1 MSDQADSNRP
11 TRLTSAP
18 LARPLAEARFQAAIV
33 RALIDELQ
41 HVDATPDMEAQVVE
55 ELELLSKRILQVADT
70 LRENDAEVPAES
82 TASPTASISLPP
94 ESGLRL
100 RNNWPSWLDEAPD
113 DDRRSA

>member
-1 MSDQADSNRP
+1 
-11 TRLTSAP
+11 
-18 LARPLAEARFQAAIV
+18 LAEARFQAAIV

-41 HVDATPDMEAQVVE
+41 HADATAGMEAQVAE

-70 LRENDAEVPAES
+70 LRENDAKVPAES
-82 TASPTASISLPP
+82 TAPRAASISRPP

-113 DDRRSA
+113 DDLRSA